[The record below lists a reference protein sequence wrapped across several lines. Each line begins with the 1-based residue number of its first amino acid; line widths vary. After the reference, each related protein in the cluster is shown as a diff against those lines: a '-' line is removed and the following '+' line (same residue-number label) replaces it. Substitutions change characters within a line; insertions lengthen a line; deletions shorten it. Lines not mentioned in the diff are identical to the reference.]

1 MTDSTVQEATA
12 ADPHRPSPS
21 LADPPLIALVDAIVQ
36 AVDVNRCYEIDRLRS
51 SLEPFG
57 GSSLFASEIRLNGVG
72 TLGECCICGGEV
84 F

>member
-1 MTDSTVQEATA
+1 MALQEPTEI
-12 ADPHRPSPS
+12 DRHRPPPS
-21 LADPPLIALVDAIVQ
+21 LADPSLIALVDAIVQ

-57 GSSLFASEIRLNGVG
+57 GSSLFASEIGLSGVG
-72 TLGECCICGGEV
+72 TLCECCICGGEV

>member
-1 MTDSTVQEATA
+1 MALQEPTEIDRHRPPPSR
-12 ADPHRPSPS
+12 ADPS
-21 LADPPLIALVDAIVQ
+21 LIALVDAIVQ

-72 TLGECCICGGEV
+72 TLCECCICGGEV